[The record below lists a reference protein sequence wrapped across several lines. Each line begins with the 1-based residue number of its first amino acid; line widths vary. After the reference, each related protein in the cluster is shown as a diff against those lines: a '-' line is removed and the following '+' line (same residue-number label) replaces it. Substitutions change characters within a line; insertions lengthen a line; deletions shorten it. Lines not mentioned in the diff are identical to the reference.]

1 MSNTNSTVLV
11 WFKSNLS
18 INKFPVDHISQ
29 QPELELEEELLLLLE
44 EEELDTAL
52 LFLPL
57 EDDALVPWV
66 FGLLDCLK
74 DFRCLRPDFN
84 LCLFSLSMSS
94 NFLSI
99 SFRAAIFSMTV
110 SLALLVF
117 PPLEEGLKE
126 FWNCLFSAIFGDPS
140 DGVLYRNLLVAKLL
154 QDSSPL
160 SALLK
165 TLSLEWAF
173 VRVLGDGD
181 LLWMTLSLMRWTTK
195 GLSSSTLI
203 KGLLSQL

>member
-57 EDDALVPWV
+57 EDDALDALVPCV

-110 SLALLVF
+110 SLALLFF
-117 PPLEEGLKE
+117 PPLEE
-126 FWNCLFSAIFGDPS
+126 C
-140 DGVLYRNLLVAKLL
+140 
-154 QDSSPL
+154 
-160 SALLK
+160 
-165 TLSLEWAF
+165 
-173 VRVLGDGD
+173 
-181 LLWMTLSLMRWTTK
+181 
-195 GLSSSTLI
+195 
-203 KGLLSQL
+203 